1 MTNEVIRSALLLH
14 TVMRRIYLLV
24 FFVGLLADSRLC
36 AQWVHVGGP
45 YGAIQSIAADGR
57 DIFVG
62 MGGNSYFRTTDAGI
76 TWTKSASPGAIRAL
90 AICAGRVIA
99 ASYEAGV
106 FCSTDA
112 GVTWSQIGSQFSG
125 CGSAS
130 LIAKDSTLFLAGC
143 MPGGVFRSTDFGT
156 TWIRSVNGLGDTIVT
171 SLAASDSGILAVT
184 WSAVNR
190 STDMG
195 LSWSFLDSARLAS
208 IPNFVTLGNDW
219 FVAGQGV
226 ARSSDNGL
234 SWANQSVGLRMA
246 DINTVAVC
254 SNGHDLLALTRA
266 GVFRSTDSGST
277 WEGAGVNPL
286 EVAGFVAFGGKLF
299 IGSSGGGV
307 FASSDD
313 GTTWSFADSG
323 LTTRYDSYV
332 RAILATEKYLFI
344 GTDTGVF
351 RSSDT
356 GRTWTQ
362 FKVGSCEV
370 VSLGQFGNRIFAG
383 TGDGWIP
390 CCGGTLFYSTDFGTT
405 WDSVNSSLRGLVV
418 YSFASER
425 GFFFAVTD
433 SGVFRSADSGITWEH
448 LSYDFSNHTR
458 LIGTDAGILYA
469 GASGLLRSADDGD
482 SWTAIGPAIPVRDM
496 LLVGRSI
503 FYTSDFYPMRRYDTN
518 GSTGIVVDTGIDGI
532 GGNWLGV
539 GGNYLFAGGGLGG
552 TFRRQLSEMMSVER
566 EASASGFMIET
577 NPNPFR
583 MQTTIRFFLPHAGHA
598 SLSLFDML
606 GREIAT
612 LVDATL
618 EAGEHTIDWDG
629 SAATSGIYICRLQA
643 VDSLESCAVVHS
655 K

>member
-1 MTNEVIRSALLLH
+1 M
-14 TVMRRIYLLV
+14 
-24 FFVGLLADSRLC
+24 FFAGLLADSSLC

-45 YGAIQSIAADGR
+45 YGEVQCIAANGR
-57 DIFVG
+57 DIYVG
-62 MGGNSYFRTTDAGI
+62 MGANSYFRTTDAGI
-76 TWTKSASPGAIRAL
+76 TWTKSAGPGAIRAL

-99 ASYEAGV
+99 ASDEAGV
-106 FCSTDA
+106 FCSSDA
-112 GVTWSQIGSQFSG
+112 GTTWSQIGSQFSG

-130 LIAKDSTLFLAGC
+130 LVAKDSTLFLAGC
-143 MPGGVFRSTDFGT
+143 MPGGVFRSTDFGS
-156 TWIRSVNGLGDTIVT
+156 TWIRSVNGLVDTMVIM
-171 SLAASDSGILAVT
+171 LAPSDSGILAVT
-184 WSAVNR
+184 WSGVYR

-195 LSWSFLDSARLAS
+195 LSWNFLDSARLAMS
-208 IPNFVTLGNDW
+208 PNFVTLGNKW
-219 FVAGQGV
+219 FMPGQGV

-234 SWANQSVGLRMA
+234 TWVNQNVGLRMA

-254 SNGHDLLALTRA
+254 SNGPDLLALTRA

-277 WEGAGVNPL
+277 WEGAEVNPL
-286 EVAGFVAFGGKLF
+286 EIAGFTAFGGKLF

-307 FASSDD
+307 LASSDN

-323 LTTRYDSYV
+323 LTTKYATYV
-332 RAILATEKYLFI
+332 MTILADSQYVFV

-390 CCGGTLFYSTDFGTT
+390 CCGGTLFCSTDFGTT
-405 WDSVNSSLRGLVV
+405 WDSVNSSLRGLIV

-448 LSYDFSNHTR
+448 LSYGFSKNTR

-469 GASGLLRSADDGD
+469 GASGLLRSMDDGK
-482 SWTAIGPAIPVRDM
+482 SWIAIDPAIPVHDM

-503 FYTSDFYPMRRYDTN
+503 YYTSDFYAMRRYDTN
-518 GSTGIVVDTGIDGI
+518 GSAGIPVDTGIDGI
-532 GGNWLGV
+532 GGNWLGL
-539 GGNYLFAGGGLGG
+539 GGQYLFSGGGLGG
-552 TFRRQLSEMMSVER
+552 TFRRPLIEMMSVKGEQV
-566 EASASGFMIET
+566 ASSLAIEI
-577 NPNPFR
+577 NPNPFSLH
-583 MQTTIRFFLPHAGHA
+583 TTIRFVLPRAEHTQ
-598 SLSLFDML
+598 LTMFDML

-618 EAGEHTIDWDG
+618 EGGEHTVDWDG
-629 SAATSGIYICRLQA
+629 SAALPGIYICRLQA
-643 VDSLESCAVVHS
+643 VDSFECCAIVHS